1 MDLEGRALL
10 EDCSLEISS
19 TNQMV
24 VIWLSLLIVD
34 GSLNVYDYRGNYN
47 ALFRWLKETT
57 PKNID
62 RLTPVNEWE
71 LCDPGTQN
79 SVDVTNGGDLLLEQ
93 FQYHQRSQGLNTSL
107 LF

>member
-1 MDLEGRALL
+1 
-10 EDCSLEISS
+10 
-19 TNQMV
+19 MV
-24 VIWLSLLIVD
+24 VIYLSLLIVD

-79 SVDVTNGGDLLLEQ
+79 SVDVTNGGDVLLEQ